1 MPPGESP
8 KEAVE
13 SKTKNSRRL
22 IIVLLALILFISAG
36 STYLFFFNGS
46 NHGAAEAGVNKS
58 RKNMQKFSLD
68 AIVVN
73 LADPGLRRYLR
84 TKITLEYSDPR
95 LTSELEDKVY
105 RTRDSVISVLRN
117 KKTEDLQ
124 DEDALKQELVAAINV
139 QLDSGQVEGLYFE
152 EFLVQ

>member
-1 MPPGESP
+1 MPPGEPP
-8 KEAVE
+8 KETAQ
-13 SKTKNSRRL
+13 SKIKNSRRL
-22 IIVLLALILFISAG
+22 IIVLLAFVLFLSAG
-36 STYLFFFNGS
+36 SVYYFFFNG
-46 NHGAAEAGVNKS
+46 NNYGAAEAGGNSS
-58 RKNMQKFSLD
+58 RANMQKFSLD
-68 AIVVN
+68 SIVVN

-105 RTRDSVISVLRN
+105 RIRDSIISVLRN

-124 DEDALKQELVAAINV
+124 DEEALKQELVAAINV
-139 QLDSGQVEGLYFE
+139 QLDSGQVGRLYFE